1 MTLCW
6 SSEKRHLEGDT
17 TMIHSRSVVSQSNPA
32 RREHN
37 SSSSI
42 TLVLADQHLLFR
54 QALRHYLETEQGMRV
69 LGETGDAFNLA
80 SLVELRRP
88 DVVLVDAALPGL
100 DVAETIRRIKMKCPS
115 ARVVVLSM
123 VGDRDTFLSAV
134 RAGADGFLIKDTPA
148 EEVVSAIRQVAGG
161 GSVISP
167 ALTGVLLR
175 EFRRLSSLQE
185 GMPPVGL
192 TLRELQLLRL
202 VASGLSNKEIA
213 QALCLAES
221 TVKNRLSLLFEKL
234 GVKDRTQAAIYA
246 LMHGLLPESEPGY
259 PPGIAESSL
268 PADQSTLDSVG

>member
-1 MTLCW
+1 
-6 SSEKRHLEGDT
+6 
-17 TMIHSRSVVSQSNPA
+17 MIHSRSSMSQSTPA

-37 SSSSI
+37 SSSSV

-88 DVVLVDAALPGL
+88 DVVLVDAALLGP
-100 DVAETIRRIKMKCPS
+100 DVAGTMRRIKMKCPS
-115 ARVVVLSM
+115 THVLVLSL

-134 RAGADGFLIKDTPA
+134 RAGADGFLIKDTLA
-148 EEVVSAIRQVAGG
+148 EELASAISQVADG

-175 EFRRLSSLQE
+175 EYRRLSSLQE
-185 GMPPVGL
+185 GTPPVGL
-192 TLRELQLLRL
+192 TLREIQLLRL
-202 VASGLSNKEIA
+202 VATGLSNKEIA
-213 QALCLAES
+213 EALCLAES

-246 LMHGLLPESEPGY
+246 LMHGLLPESESDY
-259 PPGIAESSL
+259 PAGIAESSL
-268 PADQSTLDSVG
+268 LAEQSTLPSVS